1 MGSREIH
8 QKTIGLCV
16 RRDEASRRLH
26 QPPHTNQRF
35 KFGCPH
41 HETLCVWVP
50 WCAHTHNN
58 SRTTDDGSNYVDRTK
73 GPDDDEKTPL
83 LRRFKFGR
91 PLQVT
96 RRRRTRPL
104 AVRSVRRMK
113 TTELGTR
120 KDFGDQCPVVLSV
133 DHFLSAGFT
142 LPESQCVL
150 YETAILEDLLEASC
164 IAPLD
169 NGSSQRVVGIGD
181 ELAYRN
187 EAVWPQYPRKLP

>member
-1 MGSREIH
+1 MTRSEGGSSH
-8 QKTIGLCV
+8 QTV
-16 RRDEASRRLH
+16 PTRRRKNTLLMTVQIWTAAPRA
-26 QPPHTNQRF
+26 PHTQNQEF
-35 KFGCPH
+35 K
-41 HETLCVWVP
+41 
-50 WCAHTHNN
+50 
-58 SRTTDDGSNYVDRTK
+58 
-73 GPDDDEKTPL
+73 
-83 LRRFKFGR
+83 LRR
-91 PLQVT
+91 PHQVT
-96 RRRRTRPL
+96 RRRTRPL

-150 YETAILEDLLEASC
+150 YEAAILGDLLEASC

-187 EAVWPQYPRKLP
+187 KAVWPQYPRKLP